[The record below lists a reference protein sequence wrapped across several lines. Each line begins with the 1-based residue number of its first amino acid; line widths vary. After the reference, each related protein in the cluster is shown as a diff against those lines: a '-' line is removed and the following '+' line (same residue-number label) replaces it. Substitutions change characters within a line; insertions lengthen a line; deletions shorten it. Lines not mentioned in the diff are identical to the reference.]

1 MAEHEKRRRE
11 VASQASYNFMYPN
24 TFEIP
29 YPVGMNEP
37 SGLHPSLEQA
47 SHYAGTAG
55 GLWPQ
60 ADMSFRTDLPVIN
73 ATQAEML
80 NANLFFDDASLPMV
94 DPMHDMHFARR
105 RASLLAL
112 EQQGSMIGQ
121 VFAPHS
127 AFNRNMSNA
136 FRQNQ
141 MGYEGGGPGQFVVVG
156 ALQEEPFPT
165 QISHHDM
172 MYEASTLPNFFDKT
186 DTEQVDANAVV
197 AAARQALHDSE
208 ALQNMGIL
216 DMSECNNMMAAD
228 FNRQDVIT
236 ATQNYQHLKSRFTM
250 PSNSGAA

>member
-29 YPVGMNEP
+29 YTVGMNEP
-37 SGLHPSLEQA
+37 AGLHPSLEQA

-127 AFNRNMSNA
+127 AFNRNMSHA

-165 QISHHDM
+165 HISHHDM
-172 MYEASTLPNFFDKT
+172 MYEASTLPHFFDKT